1 MMTSNPHQNAVHEPP
16 PVSASEQHDLSLI
29 TRLERANFELRTL
42 FFDAEKACRN
52 FAFDAAADA
61 LNRCMHKLREVQR
74 VESLRLHPVLADQAG
89 DSNSAAT
96 IAYLRLRVHTL
107 ARRFL
112 RLCEQLMMNCRAHSP
127 QPEHF
132 AEASKAL
139 DDYINAKELQLYQ
152 AYCFTQASP

>member
-1 MMTSNPHQNAVHEPP
+1 MTSNPCQNEVRELAPLN
-16 PVSASEQHDLSLI
+16 ASEQHDLSLI
-29 TRLERANFELRTL
+29 AQLERANFELRTL
-42 FFDAEKACRN
+42 FFDAEKACRD
-52 FAFDAAADA
+52 FAFEAAADA
-61 LNRCMHKLREVQR
+61 LNRCMHQLREVQR

-96 IAYLRLRVHTL
+96 IAYLRLRTHTL

-112 RLCEQLMMNCRAHSP
+112 RLCEGLMVSCRAHSP

-132 AEASKAL
+132 AESGKAL

>member
-1 MMTSNPHQNAVHEPP
+1 MTSNPYQNEVRELSSL
-16 PVSASEQHDLSLI
+16 SASEQHDLSLI
-29 TRLERANFELRTL
+29 AQLERANFELRTL
-42 FFDAEKACRN
+42 FFDAQRACRD
-52 FAFDAAADA
+52 FAFDAAANA
-61 LNRCMHKLREVQR
+61 LSQCMHKLREVQR
-74 VESLRLHPVLADQAG
+74 IESVRLHPVLADQAG

-112 RLCEQLMMNCRAHSP
+112 RLCEELMVSCRAHSP

-132 AEASKAL
+132 AEAGKAL